1 MISISIYCTF
11 ICELRKENFYFF
23 SSDFWEFLFFH
34 FLCGLAFF
42 TLQKIMALGV
52 LASVNGIPIF
62 AILSILATQ
71 LLSFLIAFKK
81 RVLSCVSILGAK
93 KTGTTSITFSIMVR
107 SFQHFFAHNAA
118 FICLLA
124 DANRLYGSLMYFF
137 FITAYPFNAK
147 LLMSLFL
154 QKLSFSATIGIST
167 LLFQQL
173 FLMFALQLFCARMA
187 IAFHRPVKPMMAIF
201 MQLNRCLSKSSF
213 VLLVRLKVA
222 YYLQHFHVNNR
233 YGITYGKNGN
243 MSYASYNKSVVFY
256 LKFLVFSCK
265 LFAKN

>member
-1 MISISIYCTF
+1 
-11 ICELRKENFYFF
+11 
-23 SSDFWEFLFFH
+23 
-34 FLCGLAFF
+34 
-42 TLQKIMALGV
+42 MALGV

-93 KTGTTSITFSIMVR
+93 KTGTTGIILSIMAR

-118 FICLLA
+118 FLCLLA

-137 FITAYPFNAK
+137 FTAYPFNAK
-147 LLMSLFL
+147 LLMSIFL

-167 LLFQQL
+167 LLIQQL

-201 MQLNRCLSKSSF
+201 MQLNRSLSNSSF
-213 VLLVRLKVA
+213 VLRVRLKVA

-233 YGITYGKNGN
+233 LQTLLN
-243 MSYASYNKSVVFY
+243 YAAQYTKEVRQTLKDELHKDLVGLQQTLSDEKEFAELEKDLNEIIDSPDAIVSVVDE
-256 LKFLVFSCK
+256 FSK
-265 LFAKN
+265 QYSDKGFDPK